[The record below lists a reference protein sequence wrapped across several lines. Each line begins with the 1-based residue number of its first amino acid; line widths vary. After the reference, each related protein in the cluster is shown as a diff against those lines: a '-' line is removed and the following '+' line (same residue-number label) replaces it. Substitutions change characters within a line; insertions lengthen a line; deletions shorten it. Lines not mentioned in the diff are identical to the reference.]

1 MVSQSIRVNF
11 IPSGVQDR
19 LHASQY
25 DTGERVFSF
34 LCFYGSSL
42 YEIPSG
48 AVVTLNGQKPGGYTF
63 VIPCTYDGSTVT
75 CDCTASMTDVD
86 GLVTCELEVVTN
98 GEVVQSGNFYLVV
111 EKAAID
117 SGAVPT
123 SDFEAVSQMVADAAE
138 SAQAAEEA
146 AASID
151 PSTFVQKSEITRS
164 TTQTTTGEKVVDA
177 VELNPDVNGTLAKK
191 ISDAVKKADL
201 SSSGTVTTPKQ
212 VAVDAWQLN
221 PDNTGS
227 YAAGVNSQIAS
238 LTNSV
243 LGTTTD
249 LNALLRNSNNEHT
262 THKYAAGATGN
273 PNSSWGGFVET
284 ISNNNTYASQF
295 AYNPF
300 GEKWTRR
307 KKQDGTFTDW
317 ESFPY
322 MFADKNGDPVT
333 LPNNTTRNAAT
344 IQLPTAGL
352 YLIICTGVFSTNAN
366 GSRQLFLANSE
377 TGGNMDRHVACRVQ
391 AANGST
397 TAVQIVTVISATAA
411 RTIYLNAIQN
421 SGAELSISY
430 GVRMIKLK

>member
-123 SDFEAVSQMVADAAE
+123 SDFEAVSQMVADAAA

-164 TTQTTTGEKVVDA
+164 TTQTTTGQKVVDA
-177 VELNPDVNGTLAKK
+177 VELNPNVSGTLAKK
-191 ISDAVKKADL
+191 ISDNASAISTLNTDAIKKADL
-201 SSSGTVTTPKQ
+201 SSSGTVTTQ
-212 VAVDAWQLN
+212 NQYAADAWQLN

-227 YAAGVNSQIAS
+227 YAAGVASEIAS
-238 LTNSV
+238 LTNN
-243 LGTTTD
+243 LTTKKTYT
-249 LNALLRNSNNEHT
+249 LESNNANVTITQQQCYSIGNVCSFTLVVTVSAEVPTYTHFIKGFPNNAGAYMRYPVYQSNALLTGFHACIGNNSRT
-262 THKYAAGATGN
+262 MSCYGALTEG
-273 PNSSWGGFVET
+273 SRF
-284 ISNNNTYASQF
+284 IS
-295 AYNPF
+295 
-300 GEKWTRR
+300 
-307 KKQDGTFTDW
+307 GTFLI
-317 ESFPY
+317 
-322 MFADKNGDPVT
+322 DP
-333 LPNNTTRNAAT
+333 
-344 IQLPTAGL
+344 
-352 YLIICTGVFSTNAN
+352 
-366 GSRQLFLANSE
+366 
-377 TGGNMDRHVACRVQ
+377 
-391 AANGST
+391 
-397 TAVQIVTVISATAA
+397 SA
-411 RTIYLNAIQN
+411 
-421 SGAELSISY
+421 
-430 GVRMIKLK
+430 

>member
-151 PSTFVQKSEITRS
+151 PSTFVQKSEITQS
-164 TTQTTTGEKVVDA
+164 ATQTTTGQKVVDA
-177 VELNPDVNGTLAKK
+177 VELNKNVSGTLAKK
-191 ISDAVKKADL
+191 ISDNASAISALDTAVVKKVDL
-201 SSSGTVTTPKQ
+201 STSGTVATQKQ
-212 VAVDAWQLN
+212 YAVDAWQLN

-227 YAAGVNSQIAS
+227 YAAGVASEIAS
-238 LTNSV
+238 LENRIQAGFLA
-243 LGTTTD
+243 LGNVEASSYLDTPITFPNAYSSAPNVVCSLYSASTSSKMGLVSISAINITTTGFT
-249 LNALLRNSNNEHT
+249 ARVFNN
-262 THKYAAGATGN
+262 
-273 PNSSWGGFVET
+273 
-284 ISNNNTYASQF
+284 
-295 AYNPF
+295 
-300 GEKWTRR
+300 
-307 KKQDGTFTDW
+307 D
-317 ESFPY
+317 
-322 MFADKNGDPVT
+322 
-333 LPNNTTRNAAT
+333 
-344 IQLPTAGL
+344 
-352 YLIICTGVFSTNAN
+352 
-366 GSRQLFLANSE
+366 
-377 TGGNMDRHVACRVQ
+377 
-391 AANGST
+391 
-397 TAVQIVTVISATAA
+397 TAVRTPGISWV
-411 RTIYLNAIQN
+411 AI
-421 SGAELSISY
+421 G
-430 GVRMIKLK
+430 

>member
-1 MVSQSIRVNF
+1 MVSQSIKVNF

-34 LCFYGSSL
+34 LCFYGASL

-48 AVVTLNGQKPGGYTF
+48 AVVTMNGQKPGGYTF

-86 GLVTCELEVVTN
+86 GLVICELEVVTN

-123 SDFEAVSQMVADAAE
+123 SDFEAVSQMVASAKE

-146 AASID
+146 AASIN

-164 TTQTTTGEKVVDA
+164 TTQTTTGQKVVDA

-238 LTNSV
+238 LTNNLIRILVITSSAAYGTTVAAYSSV
-243 LGTTTD
+243 DIDTGVKALGTP
-249 LNALLRNSNNEHT
+249 LS
-262 THKYAAGATGN
+262 YTGRY
-273 PNSSWGGFVET
+273 GGSPKAVIT
-284 ISNNNTYASQF
+284 NI
-295 AYNPF
+295 
-300 GEKWTRR
+300 WT
-307 KKQDGTFTDW
+307 G
-317 ESFPY
+317 
-322 MFADKNGDPVT
+322 
-333 LPNNTTRNAAT
+333 
-344 IQLPTAGL
+344 
-352 YLIICTGVFSTNAN
+352 AN
-366 GSRQLFLANSE
+366 GNVYLTSFNPTSE
-377 TGGNMDRHVACRVQ
+377 SIMLQSVTATEFY
-391 AANGST
+391 T
-397 TAVQIVTVISATAA
+397 TS
-411 RTIYLNAIQN
+411 
-421 SGAELSISY
+421 
-430 GVRMIKLK
+430 

>member
-1 MVSQSIRVNF
+1 MVSQSIKVNF

-34 LCFYGSSL
+34 LCFYGASL

-48 AVVTLNGQKPGGYTF
+48 AVVTMNGQKPGGYTF

-86 GLVTCELEVVTN
+86 GLVICELEVVTN

-123 SDFEAVSQMVADAAE
+123 SDFEAVSQMVASAKE

-146 AASID
+146 AASIN

-164 TTQTTTGEKVVDA
+164 TTQTTTGKKVVDA

-201 SSSGTVTTPKQ
+201 STSGTVTTPKQ

-227 YAAGVNSQIAS
+227 YAAGVASKIAS
-238 LTNSV
+238 LTN
-243 LGTTTD
+243 
-249 LNALLRNSNNEHT
+249 R
-262 THKYAAGATGN
+262 
-273 PNSSWGGFVET
+273 
-284 ISNNNTYASQF
+284 
-295 AYNPF
+295 
-300 GEKWTRR
+300 
-307 KKQDGTFTDW
+307 
-317 ESFPY
+317 
-322 MFADKNGDPVT
+322 
-333 LPNNTTRNAAT
+333 
-344 IQLPTAGL
+344 IQSG
-352 YLIICTGVFSTNAN
+352 
-366 GSRQLFLANSE
+366 FLAL
-377 TGGNMDRHVACRVQ
+377 GNVE
-391 AANGST
+391 AASYLDTQITFPNAYSNAPNVICSLYSASTSSKIGLVGISAINIST
-397 TAVQIVTVISATAA
+397 TGFTVRAFNNDTVT
-411 RTIYLNAIQN
+411 RTPGVSWVAIGT
-421 SGAELSISY
+421 S
-430 GVRMIKLK
+430 

>member
-1 MVSQSIRVNF
+1 MVSQSIKVNF

-48 AVVTLNGQKPGGYTF
+48 AVVTMNGQKPGGYTF

-123 SDFEAVSQMVADAAE
+123 SDFEAVSQMVADAAA

-164 TTQTTTGEKVVDA
+164 TTQTTTGQKVVDA
-177 VELNPDVNGTLAKK
+177 VELNPDVNGTLAQKLGQQRT
-191 ISDAVKKADL
+191 DLATLNEAAVKKAEL
-201 SSSGTVTTPKQ
+201 SSSGTVTTQKQ
-212 VAVDAWQLN
+212 YAADAWQLN
-221 PDNTGS
+221 PDNEGS
-227 YAAGVNSQIAS
+227 YAKSVDTQI
-238 LTNSV
+238 
-243 LGTTTD
+243 TD
-249 LNALLRNSNNEHT
+249 LEAVIGRI
-262 THKYAAGATGN
+262 
-273 PNSSWGGFVET
+273 ET
-284 ISNNNTYASQF
+284 DF
-295 AYNPF
+295 
-300 GEKWTRR
+300 
-307 KKQDGTFTDW
+307 
-317 ESFPY
+317 
-322 MFADKNGDPVT
+322 
-333 LPNNTTRNAAT
+333 
-344 IQLPTAGL
+344 
-352 YLIICTGVFSTNAN
+352 
-366 GSRQLFLANSE
+366 
-377 TGGNMDRHVACRVQ
+377 RV
-391 AANGST
+391 
-397 TAVQIVTVISATAA
+397 
-411 RTIYLNAIQN
+411 
-421 SGAELSISY
+421 LSISNGTAHNTVLQDIVANCGTLTEDTIFLGIHRADGARFFIGYLYKSKKY
-430 GVRMIKLK
+430 GACLWYDYSGVFYIQNLNNGTYSTKTINSQNI

>member
-63 VIPCTYDGSTVT
+63 VIPCTFNGSTVT

-123 SDFEAVSQMVADAAE
+123 SDFEAVSQMVADAAA

-164 TTQTTTGEKVVDA
+164 TTQTTTGQKVVDA

-238 LTNSV
+238 LSNSV

-262 THKYAAGATGN
+262 THKYAADATGN

-284 ISNNNTYASQF
+284 ISNNNTYAAQY

-300 GEKWTRR
+300 GETWSRR

-317 ESFPY
+317 IRMSEPTGYGTPVNITSYSDTLYTVPS
-322 MFADKNGDPVT
+322 NGVVI
-333 LPNNTTRNAAT
+333 A
-344 IQLPTAGL
+344 Q
-352 YLIICTGVFSTNAN
+352 CTYRMNYYISAN
-366 GSRQLFLANSE
+366 IY
-377 TGGNMDRHVACRVQ
+377 
-391 AANGST
+391 AANGT
-397 TAVQIVTVISATAA
+397 TLITGLTQSSSVTGNLVGNPSAAMPVFKGQKIKVAKKTDDIWSSVQFVPFTYS
-411 RTIYLNAIQN
+411 N
-421 SGAELSISY
+421 
-430 GVRMIKLK
+430 